1 MRVHLFSL
9 LVMLLPLLST
19 AQPFAIGSRGI
30 TFFDASRNRSIG
42 TELRY
47 PATSAGSN
55 APFASGSFPV
65 LVIGHGFVMSTDA
78 YANLWNH
85 FVPLGYIVALPTTE
99 GGFAP
104 SHSDFGLDLA
114 FVASAIQAANGDG
127 SSPLFTHVSPFT
139 ALMGH
144 SMGGGASF
152 LGAAGNASITTV
164 VNLAAAETNPSA
176 IAASAQVL
184 VPTLV
189 FAGSNDCITPIA
201 EHQQPMYEALTIP
214 CRAFVS
220 ITGGGHCYFADN
232 NFNCAFGELTCSPSP
247 SISRAQ
253 QHDVVNDF
261 ATLWLDH
268 FLKGD
273 AAALNAFIDSAA
285 VTDRAVCETT
295 CALTTGLEPSAAGSA
310 ESGVTLAGD
319 QLMVHGL
326 GPWRL
331 ELVDAAGRVA
341 FMRAAVSGAGPV
353 SIAHL
358 PNGAYVLRLHQGAG
372 MSSRRLVIAR

>member
-1 MRVHLFSL
+1 MM
-9 LVMLLPLLST
+9 LVLLPTLAA
-19 AQPFAIGSRGI
+19 AQPFAIGSRSI
-30 TFFDASRNRSIG
+30 TFFDASRNRSIV

-47 PATSAGSN
+47 PATSPGSD
-55 APFASGSFPV
+55 APFAQGAFPV
-65 LVIGHGFVMSTDA
+65 LVIGHGFVMGTDA

-104 SHSDFGLDLA
+104 SHSAFGLDLA
-114 FVASAIQAANGDG
+114 FVAGAVQAANGDG
-127 SSPLFTHVSPFT
+127 ASPLFTHVSPFT
-139 ALMGH
+139 TLMGH

-152 LGAAGNASITTV
+152 LGAAGNSAITTV

-201 EHQQPMYEALTIP
+201 EHQQPMYEALTVP

-220 ITGGGHCYFADN
+220 ITGGGHCYFADY

-247 SISRAQ
+247 SITRAQ
-253 QHDVVNDF
+253 QHDVVDDF

-273 AAALNAFIDSAA
+273 ADALNAFIDSAA
-285 VTDRAVCETT
+285 VSDRAVCETT
-295 CALTTGLEPSAAGSA
+295 CALTTGMERTAIGATDI
-310 ESGVTLAGD
+310 GVRLTGD
-319 QLMVHGL
+319 QLVVHGN
-326 GPWRL
+326 GPWRF
-331 ELVDAAGRVA
+331 ELFDAAGRKA
-341 FMRAAVSGAGPV
+341 FVRAAVNGGEPV
-353 SIAHL
+353 SISGL
-358 PNGAYVLRLHQGAG
+358 PDGAYVLRLQGAAG
-372 MSSRRLVIAR
+372 LSSTRVLIAR